1 MSSGHFSRRSYQV
14 DLLALQYHLRR
25 WGMLLAV
32 IQVVLRTFDL
42 FLKVI
47 PEGVVEGRKLEATT
61 KTWKLD
67 RSTRALT
74 APMPAKA
81 SKTLSVYEPS
91 FFTSACQ
98 PPLCVHWQDDDSG
111 HITGSS
117 LAKTCI
123 LDCVLQHTF
132 LSSYPRFHNRP
143 VTAPSLGCYSYVYAL
158 SDEARK
164 QQCVSFASII
174 ISTIA
179 VGHMVWLYRQ
189 RRGTR

>member
-1 MSSGHFSRRSYQV
+1 
-14 DLLALQYHLRR
+14 
-25 WGMLLAV
+25 
-32 IQVVLRTFDL
+32 
-42 FLKVI
+42 
-47 PEGVVEGRKLEATT
+47 VVEKISLKQQQ

-67 RSTRALT
+67 RLTRALT
-74 APMPAKA
+74 ALSPDVPAKA

-91 FFTSACQ
+91 FLLAGLSYTYTGKMMILDTSQA
-98 PPLCVHWQDDDSG
+98 PHWQKLVYWTAFCNTLFYLLTRDS
-111 HITGSS
+111 T
-117 LAKTCI
+117 T
-123 LDCVLQHTF
+123 VRLQH
-132 LSSYPRFHNRP
+132 RF
-143 VTAPSLGCYSYVYAL
+143 ALALGCYSYVYAL